1 MLKMNISIQLKKA
14 QKLCQEHKFNLA
26 KDIYEKILISW
37 PNQIEALQNLSMI
50 YIRQNDLG
58 GAEKI
63 FDKLYFL
70 VQDKNTL
77 INYSLLKL
85 NLGKFTEVVKVSKEN
100 EHIDE
105 LKINAIRALR
115 NLKKSQECLDLI
127 QKYEEINK
135 LNFHLIIEKT
145 LVLNQLNQYKES
157 IQLLQENFEKFM
169 NNEDLFYI
177 NLGICYQNENQDIKA
192 IESFKKI
199 FKDSKFYT
207 ESQVQIG
214 KSLSKLEQLEE
225 LEDLIKQQ
233 SDNTI
238 RSSLLTFAAEV
249 FYEQQNITKSLEC
262 YKSAINLNPEN
273 YDALTGTAELYLKEQ
288 KYDEGFDYWRWRVR
302 KGLKLNKRFF
312 VDDTEINHIDKFNK
326 INLLAEQG
334 IGDELFYIRL
344 IQILPNKIRE
354 KVRLFVDQRLIEV
367 IKENISDIEIF
378 NIDEYKIN
386 NLSDEVTLNCGSLP
400 RFIDINQKSLREI
413 KKFEIKETFKLDR
426 IGKRI
431 GVSWISKND
440 QLEKFKSVS
449 LSKIMESLPNDVSFQ
464 VLNLQYGDVSHEIA
478 EINKTG
484 RNDIYQAKYDL
495 YNEISK
501 LFELV
506 SKCDVV
512 ITVCNFTAHVAGS
525 LGIKTYV
532 LIPKNKGRL
541 WYWYG
546 EKSDWYESVEYI
558 HQSRDGDWDN
568 VMKEL
573 SEKLRIKFS

>member
-1 MLKMNISIQLKKA
+1 M
-14 QKLCQEHKFNLA
+14 
-26 KDIYEKILISW
+26 
-37 PNQIEALQNLSMI
+37 
-50 YIRQNDLG
+50 
-58 GAEKI
+58 
-63 FDKLYFL
+63 
-70 VQDKNTL
+70 
-77 INYSLLKL
+77 
-85 NLGKFTEVVKVSKEN
+85 
-100 EHIDE
+100 
-105 LKINAIRALR
+105 
-115 NLKKSQECLDLI
+115 
-127 QKYEEINK
+127 
-135 LNFHLIIEKT
+135 
-145 LVLNQLNQYKES
+145 
-157 IQLLQENFEKFM
+157 
-169 NNEDLFYI
+169 
-177 NLGICYQNENQDIKA
+177 
-192 IESFKKI
+192 
-199 FKDSKFYT
+199 
-207 ESQVQIG
+207 
-214 KSLSKLEQLEE
+214 
-225 LEDLIKQQ
+225 
-233 SDNTI
+233 
-238 RSSLLTFAAEV
+238 
-249 FYEQQNITKSLEC
+249 
-262 YKSAINLNPEN
+262 
-273 YDALTGTAELYLKEQ
+273 
-288 KYDEGFDYWRWRVR
+288 
-302 KGLKLNKRFF
+302 
-312 VDDTEINHIDKFNK
+312 
-326 INLLAEQG
+326 
-334 IGDELFYIRL
+334 
-344 IQILPNKIRE
+344 
-354 KVRLFVDQRLIEV
+354 
-367 IKENISDIEIF
+367 
-378 NIDEYKIN
+378 
-386 NLSDEVTLNCGSLP
+386 TLNCGSLP

-558 HQSRDGDWDN
+558 HQSRDGDWDD